1 MAGAALKPPG
11 PWTPPDFTDIQGLV
25 RFAHARLSEACFLLL
40 RIVDRAAAGAWLAA
54 APVTTAEAVDPLPE
68 IDLQIAVTSAG
79 LRALGLPDGVMA
91 GFSPEFLAGMAGD
104 EARSRRLGDVGINS
118 PSNWEWGGTDREP
131 HLLVLLY
138 ALPGGLAHWKALLQ
152 DETWTRAFS
161 VLASLSTSDMGGVEP
176 FGFRDGIS
184 QPKVDW
190 ARERQGT
197 PDAQTDYGNLVALG
211 EFVLGYPNEYGQY
224 TDRPLLDPAADPQ
237 ASLPPAPDLPGMRDL
252 GRNGTYLVL
261 RDLRQ
266 DVRGFWQYLDKQA
279 DGSAEQRRR
288 LAQAVVGREISGAP
302 LVAPMVQPIAG
313 VNSKPNEPAN
323 QFTFDGDADGARCP
337 LGAHIRRANPRNA
350 DLPGGATGFVMR
362 VLRVLG
368 FGIPGRRGDLVA
380 AVRFHR
386 ILRCGR
392 EYGPFLSPDDA
403 LQPATTE
410 EDRGLRFICLNANIT
425 RQFEF
430 VQNAWLARTKFDG
443 LTGESDPLLGNREP
457 IPGCPATD
465 TFSLPQPGS
474 VARRLTG
481 LPQFVTVRGGAY
493 FFLPGIRALRYLSG
507 IAESGGN

>member
-11 PWTPPDFTDIQGLV
+11 PRSDFADIQGLV
-25 RFAHARLSEACFLLL
+25 RFAHARLTEASFLLL
-40 RIVDRAAAGAWLAA
+40 RIIDRAAAGAWLAA
-54 APVTTAEAVDPLPE
+54 APVTTAETADPLPE
-68 IDLQIAVTSAG
+68 VALQVAVSSAG
-79 LRALGLPDGVMA
+79 LRALGLPEGVMA
-91 GFSPEFLAGMAGD
+91 GFAPEFIAGMAGD
-104 EARSRRLGDVGINS
+104 EGRSRRLGDIGMNA
-118 PSNWEWGGTDREP
+118 PSNWEWGGPGREP

-138 ALPGGLAHWKALLQ
+138 ALPGGLARWQASVQ

-161 VLASLSTSDMGGVEP
+161 ALASLSTSDMGGVEP

-184 QPKVDW
+184 QPKIDW
-190 ARERQGT
+190 AGERQAT
-197 PDAQTDYGNLVALG
+197 PDAQTAYGNLVALG

-237 ASLPPAPDLPGMRDL
+237 ASLPPAPDLPEMRDL

-279 DGSAEQRRR
+279 GGSAELRQR
-288 LAQAVVGREISGAP
+288 LGAAMVGREISGAP
-302 LVAPMVQPIAG
+302 LLPAAAPPIAG
-313 VNSKPNEPAN
+313 IDSKPNDPAN
-323 QFTFDGDADGARCP
+323 RFTFDGDAAGARCP

-350 DLPGGATGFVMR
+350 DLPGGVTGFVMR

-368 FGIPGRRGDLVA
+368 FGITGLRSDLVA

-392 EYGPFLSPDDA
+392 EYGTFLTQDDA
-403 LQPATTE
+403 LRPAATE

-457 IPGCPATD
+457 IPGCPVTD
-465 TFSLPQPGS
+465 AFSIPQPGS
-474 VARRLTG
+474 VTKRLTK

-507 IAESGGN
+507 LAEGGGA

>member
-1 MAGAALKPPG
+1 MAGTALKPLDLNTEPEYA
-11 PWTPPDFTDIQGLV
+11 DIQGLV
-25 RFAHARLSEACFLLL
+25 RFAHARLTEACFLLL
-40 RIVDRAAAGAWLAA
+40 RIADRTAAGAWLAA
-54 APVTTAEAVDPLPE
+54 APVTNAAKADPLP
-68 IDLQIAVTSAG
+68 DVALQIACTSAG
-79 LRALGLPDGVMA
+79 LKALGLADDIMA
-91 GFSPEFLAGMAGD
+91 GFAPEFISGMAGD
-104 EARSRRLGDVGINS
+104 EGRSRRLGDVGVNA
-118 PSNWEWGGTDREP
+118 PSNWGWGGPGREP

-138 ALPGGLAHWKALLQ
+138 ALPGGLTRWQASLQ

-161 VLASLSTSDMGGVEP
+161 VLACLSTSDMGGVEP

-184 QPKVDW
+184 QPKIDW
-190 ARERQGT
+190 SGERHAT
-197 PDAQTDYGNLVALG
+197 PDAQTEYGNLVALG

-224 TDRPLLDPAADPQ
+224 TDRPLLDPAADKG
-237 ASLPPAPDLPGMRDL
+237 ADLPPAPDLPEMRDL

-279 DGSAEQRRR
+279 DGSAEIRRR
-288 LAQAVVGREISGAP
+288 LAQAMVGREMSGAP
-302 LVAPMVQPIAG
+302 LLPPAAQPIPG
-313 VNSKPNEPAN
+313 IDSTSKGPAN
-323 QFTFDGDADGARCP
+323 QFTFEDDATGARCP

-350 DLPGGATGFVMR
+350 DLPGGATGFLQQ

-368 FGIPGRRGDLVA
+368 FGIPGLRSDLVA

-392 EYGPFLSPDDA
+392 EYGTFLTQDDA
-403 LQPATTE
+403 LRPGSAA

-443 LTGESDPLLGNREP
+443 LAEESDPLLGNREP

-465 TFSLPQPGS
+465 AFSMPRQGS
-474 VARRLTG
+474 VRSRLTK
-481 LPQFVTVRGGAY
+481 LPPFVTVRGGAY
-493 FFLPGIRALRYLSG
+493 FFLPGIRALRYLAG
-507 IAESGGN
+507 TAEGGGQ